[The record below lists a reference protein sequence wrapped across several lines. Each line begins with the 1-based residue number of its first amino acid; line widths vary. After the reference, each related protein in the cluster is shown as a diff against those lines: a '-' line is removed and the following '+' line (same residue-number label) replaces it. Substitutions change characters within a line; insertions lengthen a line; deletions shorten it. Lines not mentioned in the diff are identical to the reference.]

1 MIEPCDAEDER
12 RRELRMLEKERD
24 WKRVVR
30 ILASGRKVDWRS
42 DKGLACPVGSLV
54 RGEMMDDSS
63 RDWSQ
68 KSNFSVEIVK
78 EFRRIPDYVC
88 ASNCKVVSKA
98 QPQKIKST

>member
-1 MIEPCDAEDER
+1 
-12 RRELRMLEKERD
+12 
-24 WKRVVR
+24 
-30 ILASGRKVDWRS
+30 
-42 DKGLACPVGSLV
+42 LV
-54 RGEMMDDSS
+54 RGEMMDESS
-63 RDWSQ
+63 RDWNQ